1 MYFIWPR
8 LLLVLVLLAG
18 VYSGNSL
25 ADEGQYTDEE
35 RAHWSFRPRMQVD
48 VPVVDRHIGQSWV
61 RTPID
66 AFVANRF
73 AARKLVPAPVASSA
87 VLTRRLFFQLTGLP
101 PSQDDLQ
108 RVQGDL
114 TPDCYDRLTD
124 RLLASPRYGERWA
137 QHWLDVIR
145 FAETEGFEYDRYRS
159 GAWRFRD
166 YVIRSFNEDKPFDV
180 FSLEQLAGDE
190 LSADN
195 DRDRRRYQ
203 VAAGFHRLGPIR
215 RNAGNPEVAFSRN
228 EVLTEMTDIIGASF
242 LGLTVGCAR
251 CHDHMFDPI
260 RQRDYY
266 QLQAFL
272 AATHEHDV
280 VLATQEERGNHQR
293 LTTEIQEQIELLNKQ
308 LADADVEKKKDLQG
322 VLERLKERL
331 PGPLPLISS
340 MHNDMENRSP
350 IHVLDRGLE
359 DKPGEAVGMRVL
371 AVFLPDQTPSLAP
384 DTRQPKTQLAHWI
397 IDPDHPL
404 TARVI
409 TNRLWQYHFG
419 QGLVRTANDF
429 GANGDKPSH
438 PQLLDFLANEF
449 VRRGWELK
457 QLHRMLVS
465 SRVFRQSSRVSE
477 TQESRR
483 LDPANRWLARYSRR
497 RLQAEELRDAMLSV
511 SGQLHH
517 VGGGPSVIAEVDQE
531 LVELLYKPTQWAV
544 SKYPGDQARR
554 SIYLIAK
561 RNLRLPFM
569 EVFDQPD
576 LQTTCARRE
585 ASTHAPQVLEML
597 NGRLTN
603 TLAEA
608 FALRIIA
615 ESGSSRAQQV
625 RCAFLLA
632 LGRAPDTDEQRA
644 AERFLGQGSLK
655 EFAIALFNLNG
666 FIYVD

>member
-8 LLLVLVLLAG
+8 LLLVLVLLTG
-18 VYSGNSL
+18 VDVGYSL
-25 ADEGQYTDEE
+25 ADGDQYTDEE

-48 VPVVDRHIGQSWV
+48 VPVVDKSIEQSWV

-73 AARKLVPAPVASSA
+73 AVRKLVPAPVASSV

-108 RVQGDL
+108 RVQGDF

-166 YVIRSFNEDKPFDV
+166 YVIRSFNEDKPFDA

-190 LSADN
+190 LSAEN
-195 DRDRRRYQ
+195 DRDRWRYQ

-293 LTTEIQEQIELLNKQ
+293 LTTEIEAQIELLNKQ
-308 LADADVEKKKDLQG
+308 LADADVEKKKNLQG
-322 VLERLKERL
+322 VLDRLKERL
-331 PGPLPLISS
+331 PRPLPLISS
-340 MHNDMENRSP
+340 MHNDMGKRSP

-384 DTRQPKTQLAHWI
+384 DTRQPKTQLARWI

-429 GANGDKPSH
+429 GANGDEPSH

-477 TQESRR
+477 TRESRR
-483 LDPANRWLARYSRR
+483 LDPGNRWLARYSRR

-531 LVELLYKPTQWAV
+531 LIELLYKPTQWAV

-576 LQTTCARRE
+576 LQTSCARRE

-615 ESGSSRAQQV
+615 ESGSSHAQQV

-644 AERFLGQGSLK
+644 AELFLAQGSLK
-655 EFAIALFNLNG
+655 EFAVAMFNLNG